1 MYHRSQKAIPSLNF
15 VSLEE
20 VEMSKLG
27 DVMEVELV
35 EDSSDDVTI
44 INGEEL
50 AEIKKENGNQLYK
63 AQNYVKALSYY
74 SEAIEICPENA
85 SYYGNRSACYM
96 MLRQFQNAL
105 DDARK
110 SVALDPAFVK
120 GHIRLAKCAI
130 ALGDRVSAEQAL
142 ARSFQLEPNNPGI
155 TAEMNNLATL
165 RHFEEDAIK
174 AYAKKEYR
182 KVVYCMDKALEI
194 ALACKRHKLTKA
206 ECLAFLGRYQEA
218 QDIAIDI
225 LQVEQQNADAMYV
238 RGLCLYYQDDVER
251 AFILF
256 QHVLRLAP
264 DHLKAQ
270 EIYKKAKLLK
280 AKKEEGNVAYNA
292 GNNMEAYQLYSEAL
306 AIDPNNRMTNSKL
319 YFNRATVLSKL
330 GRLREAVEDC
340 TSALAIDA
348 NYLKALLRR
357 AKCYMDLNEY
367 EEAVV
372 DYEKAVKMD
381 KSKSTDCRKLL
392 QEAKVALKR
401 SKRKDYYKILGVNR
415 GATEDDIKKAYRK
428 RALVH
433 HPDRHSDA
441 SDLEKKEQEKKFKE
455 VGEAYGILSDPK
467 KRARYDNGEDLEESE
482 GFSSAD
488 IDPANVFHAFFG
500 QGGNGGAFNFYS
512 SGFPSGFSF
521 QFSQ

>member
-1 MYHRSQKAIPSLNF
+1 M
-15 VSLEE
+15 
-20 VEMSKLG
+20 G
-27 DVMEVELV
+27 DTMEVE
-35 EDSSDDVTI
+35 ENNDDVTI

-50 AEIKKENGNQLYK
+50 AEIKKENGNEFYK
-63 AQNYVKALSYY
+63 SQNYKKALSYY
-74 SEAIEICPENA
+74 TEAIDICPENA

-96 MLRQFQNAL
+96 MLRQYQNAL

-110 SVALDPAFVK
+110 SISLDPDFVK

-130 ALGDRVSAEQAL
+130 ALGDIVSAEQAL
-142 ARSFQLEPNNPGI
+142 ARSLQLEPNNA
-155 TAEMNNLATL
+155 TVAAEMSSLETL
-165 RHFEEDAIK
+165 RHFEKDALK
-174 AYAKKEYR
+174 SYSKREYR

-194 ALACKRHKLTKA
+194 AAACTRNKLTKA
-206 ECLAFLGRYQEA
+206 ECLAFLGRFQEA

-225 LQVEQQNADAMYV
+225 LQVDQQNADAVYV
-238 RGLCLYYQDDVER
+238 RGLCSYYQDDVER
-251 AFILF
+251 AFTLF

-264 DHLKAQ
+264 DHVKAQ
-270 EIYKKAKLLK
+270 DIYKKAKLLR
-280 AKKEEGNVAYNA
+280 AKKEEGNEAFRK
-292 GNNMEAYQLYSEAL
+292 GNFTEAYQLYSDAL
-306 AIDPNNRMTNSKL
+306 ATDPNNRMTNAKL
-319 YFNRATVLSKL
+319 FFNRATVLSKL
-330 GRLREAVEDC
+330 GRLKEAVEDC
-340 TSALAIDA
+340 TVALNIDN

-367 EEAVV
+367 EEAVI

-392 QEAKVALKR
+392 QEAKIALKR

-441 SDLEKKEQEKKFKE
+441 SDTEKKEQEKKFKE

-482 GFSSAD
+482 GFCSAD
-488 IDPANVFHAFFG
+488 LDPANVFHTFFG
-500 QGGNGGAFNFYS
+500 QGGHGGAFNFYS